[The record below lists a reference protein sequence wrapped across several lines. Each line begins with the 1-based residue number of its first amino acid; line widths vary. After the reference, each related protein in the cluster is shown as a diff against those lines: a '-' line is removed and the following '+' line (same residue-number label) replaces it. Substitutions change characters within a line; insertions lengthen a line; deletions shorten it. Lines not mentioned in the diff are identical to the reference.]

1 VHSVVQIGSQLGRF
15 KLEHKLGEGSTGMV
29 YLAQDTLLNI
39 KVALKV
45 LSPTITKAKAFERL
59 GSEVLLARRVS
70 HPGVCRIFDIHAEGE
85 ILFVTMEY
93 VEGLTLEQ
101 ILKSQKRLEVIRAAN
116 LTCSICRALN
126 AAHQQGVIH
135 RGLTP
140 SNIVIRPNDSISI
153 TDFGLVKARDIA
165 ETTGTGA
172 PLETIHYMSP
182 EVLSGK
188 PPTAQSDIYSL
199 GAILYRCLTGSLP
212 FQGSQ
217 IIEVTNAVLEGR
229 LVRPQLF
236 NPDLP
241 QTIEK
246 LITTAMAVQP
256 EARFTSINQFRQWIV
271 ENVDGVVDSDDSTD
285 KPPSILDMGAEEP
298 DDDKSRHQT
307 QQIRI
312 NQTIILFS
320 DIIGITNYFDTHGN
334 LAGRKRIQQHNEV
347 LFPVVQHNHGT
358 IVKTIGDAIMAQF
371 DFPDEG
377 VEAAIEMQHALDSYN
392 KRMAHQED
400 KIFIRIG
407 LHAGQAIIED
417 QDVFGDAVNVA
428 SRICS
433 KASGREILISEF
445 TKNGLR
451 RTKNFTKFHST
462 TTLKGKAQ
470 DYNLFEIVWD
480 ISHKIFTPDVK
491 EIEDMPTEVG
501 NVSQAKVFDHHAA
514 ITPLGGTPKVTLD
527 QASGQVVPA
536 VGPVNVQNF
545 TEGITQEIPVSETE
559 QEGPHPQA
567 TPLTEIKPGESPRV
581 TVEIPALQKQDGQ
594 PAGESSDPP
603 AVQPPPPM
611 GIPTP
616 PAISKAAGAPA
627 SDDKLRV
634 PEPPTVLLRA
644 DDPLLIK
651 SKQQADTKEMSL
663 SNMSQEDAQT
673 GEITEVSA
681 VTETAGPITDELA
694 PPDLSARQPQTV
706 SVASQQ
712 PDMPFPPVD
721 ESKVSTKPSD
731 PSPLST
737 TSGSPVVVVSSD
749 TRTEFEGRPLG
760 SRKKIKPMTLVIIG
774 VFLGMVVVAAIFA
787 LYLHFQDSGEVES
800 GDVKEP
806 GQVSDPANDPVAK
819 PSDPPKTPGE
829 TPDETPGENGA
840 TPGNTEPGIDP
851 GKTEP
856 IDTEPLVPDEKVPT
870 SKVAGPANLNK
881 LNRLRK
887 IIRHKMSK
895 SGIIFGDNKT
905 FDGEYRKMQRLSKK
919 ARHADAYSAGVR
931 AHAILKKIKIDKP
944 FVQAKL
950 LRFNDSFDKIGD
962 TPAATKLEN
971 LSMKI
976 MAAFEAKKYSLAN
989 GLLNQSFKLL
999 RKKR

>member
-15 KLEHKLGEGSTGMV
+15 KLEQKLGEGSTGTV

-45 LSPTITKAKAFERL
+45 LSQTITKAKAFERL

-101 ILKSQKRLEVIRAAN
+101 ILKTQKVLDINRAAS
-116 LTCSICRALN
+116 LACSICRALN

-140 SNIVIRPNDSISI
+140 SNIVVRKNDSISI
-153 TDFGLVKARDIA
+153 TDFGLIKARDIA

-172 PLETIHYMSP
+172 PLGTIHYMSP
-182 EVLSGK
+182 EILLGK

-212 FQGSQ
+212 FQGNQ
-217 IIEVTNAVLEGR
+217 VLEVTNAVLEGR
-229 LVRPQLF
+229 LVKPQLF

-241 QTIEK
+241 QTVEK
-246 LITTAMAVQP
+246 LLVTAMAVQP
-256 EARFTSINQFRQWIV
+256 EARFSSVNQVRHWIV
-271 ENVDGVVDSDDSTD
+271 ENIEGAIDADDSTD
-285 KPPSILDMGAEEP
+285 QPASALLDANLDTGSEDSDE
-298 DDDKSRHQT
+298 DKSRYRT

-320 DIIGITNYFDTHGN
+320 DIIAITNYFDSHGN

-347 LFPVVQHNHGT
+347 LFPVIQHNHGT

-407 LHAGQAIIED
+407 LHAGQAIIEN

-480 ISHKIFTPDVK
+480 VSDKIFTPDVK
-491 EIEDMPTEVG
+491 EIENMPTEVG
-501 NVSQAKVFDHHAA
+501 KVA
-514 ITPLGGTPKVTLD
+514 
-527 QASGQVVPA
+527 QMVVEK
-536 VGPVNVQNF
+536 F
-545 TEGITQEIPVSETE
+545 TEGITQELPVSTATKD
-559 QEGPHPQA
+559 QPHPQS
-567 TPLTEIKPGESPRV
+567 TSLTESMTGESPRV
-581 TVEIPALQKQDGQ
+581 TVEIPALQK
-594 PAGESSDPP
+594 PHNKP
-603 AVQPPPPM
+603 
-611 GIPTP
+611 
-616 PAISKAAGAPA
+616 AAGSTTA
-627 SDDKLRV
+627 DDHLRV

-644 DDPLLIK
+644 NDPLL
-651 SKQQADTKEMSL
+651 SKNKGQAQTQEMSL
-663 SNMSQEDAQT
+663 SNISKEDSQT
-673 GEITEVSA
+673 GEITEISA
-681 VTETAGPITDELA
+681 VTQTADAPDSELS
-694 PPDLSARQPQTV
+694 PPDLSAPVQQPH
-706 SVASQQ
+706 SIASQQ
-712 PDMPFPPVD
+712 SDLPPPPVD

-731 PSPLST
+731 PSPLLT
-737 TSGSPVVVVSSD
+737 TSGSPVVVVSSEI
-749 TRTEFEGRPLG
+749 RTEFEGRPLG
-760 SRKKIKPMTLVIIG
+760 SRRRMSSSTLVILG
-774 VFLGMVVVAAIFA
+774 VALGMVVVAALVA
-787 LYLHFQDSGEVES
+787 LYLHFQNSDEVKP
-800 GDVKEP
+800 GDIKEP
-806 GQVSDPANDPVAK
+806 GKVSDPVKDPVAK
-819 PSDPPKTPGE
+819 PSDPPKTP
-829 TPDETPGENGA
+829 DETPSDPET
-840 TPGNTEPGIDP
+840 TPGNTEPDEVKP
-851 GKTEP
+851 
-856 IDTEPLVPDEKVPT
+856 PLPDEDEKGPEP
-870 SKVAGPANLNK
+870 KVAGPTGPNK
-881 LNRLRK
+881 VKKLRK
-887 IIRHKMSK
+887 IIRFKMSK
-895 SGIIFGDNKT
+895 SGIIFGDNRT
-905 FDGEYRKMQRLSKK
+905 FDAEYRKMRRLTKK
-919 ARHADAYSAGVR
+919 ARHTDAYAAGVR
-931 AHAILKKIKIDKP
+931 AHSVLKKIKINKP

-950 LRFNDSFDKIGD
+950 LRFNDRFDKIGD
-962 TPAATKLEN
+962 TPAASKLGN

-989 GLLNQSFKLL
+989 DLLNRSFKLL